1 MIKKEKMRVSF
12 LNIIRI
18 TNLKTLLVTII
29 WFSIFNNIYP
39 AVRYVS
45 HTGSSTPPYTSW
57 QTAADSIQK
66 CIDYSSAGDTIY
78 VASGVYKEK
87 IVIINKF
94 LIIIG
99 SGWDSC
105 IVDSRDLEVPT
116 GFYAFNI
123 NGDIIFKG
131 FKIIVSNFNSGEN
144 SYKGCGIAI
153 SEASDIS
160 LIVNNKIENCYKGCD
175 IFNSNAVFKNNIV
188 KNAEVGIHLEAF
200 NENYFPVID
209 SNVII
214 TDPVGYAFAGIV
226 VGFGT
231 SSYIRNNIIINE
243 NGGDGM
249 HLILNPKEIKNNL
262 VLQKGVKSPAMV
274 YYSLETSLGSGKV
287 ENNLVLANYPTEGFF
302 VFRGSNEVTNN
313 ISSGTKYRLRADTIK
328 FKYNN
333 AWHTSNPFDGYT
345 VDSTNLTVDPMFV
358 NEDSTDFHL
367 QKYSTLIDRG
377 DPKILDKDG
386 SRSDIGL
393 YGGLLGESY
402 KYRDL
407 APRPPANLTARVDS
421 GKVFLKWNKNTEAD
435 FKHYKIYRDTAANFT
450 ADSTKLISVQ
460 TDTFFV
466 QIADIRLNNLYYKL
480 IAVDNQGNISGLSE
494 ELAVSLTSV
503 NNYKPIE
510 ISNYKLYQNYPN
522 PFNPSTIISYRLK
535 ERGYVKLA
543 VYDIKGA
550 LIKYLINEE
559 KNAGYYE
566 TVFNAASLA
575 SGIYLYKIDIKN
587 NNQIPI
593 YTEIKKM
600 LLLK

>member
-450 ADSTKLISVQ
+450 ADSSKLISVQ